1 MPDGYTIDDDGI
13 IHWENRQEEPES
25 EQDRLMA
32 EYAALEHDVVNSIAH
47 HTDDPVKVARYYEL
61 KRILGIPDAAD
72 VFKQATKV
80 LKKED
85 EEDNSAFWDA
95 VKKFKARK

>member
-1 MPDGYTIDDDGI
+1 MPDDYTIDDDGI

-32 EYAALEHDVVNSIAH
+32 EYATLEHDVVNSIAH

-72 VFKQATKV
+72 VFKQAAKA

>member
-1 MPDGYTIDDDGI
+1 MPDDYEIDNNGV
-13 IHWENRQEEPES
+13 IHWKNRQEPQES

-32 EYAALEHDVVNSIAH
+32 EYAALEHEVVNSVAH

-61 KRILGIPDAAD
+61 KKILGIPDTTD
-72 VFKQATKV
+72 VFKQATDA

-85 EEDNSAFWDA
+85 KNDNSALWNA